1 MTAIM
6 FGASVA
12 KITGTYSS
20 ALKWLKLTV
29 AFVNITPKHL
39 KLKAKIKPD
48 LLLRAIQPYSYSNL
62 EGSKSLKNP
71 TLSALLSSSCQISS
85 EYMHHTKIIHLW

>member
-6 FGASVA
+6 FGASGA
-12 KITGTYSS
+12 EITGTYSS
-20 ALKWLKLTV
+20 FLEWLKLTV

-48 LLLRAIQPYSYSNL
+48 F
-62 EGSKSLKNP
+62 
-71 TLSALLSSSCQISS
+71 C
-85 EYMHHTKIIHLW
+85 